1 MLNFRVKHFACR
13 AFPIYKPGTAEID
26 RVDITVHIDTT
37 VRSEANISLFLPE
50 VDHCLFI
57 TGKVCVYARRIFDC
71 ACFSNETR
79 VHYKKALIKAEV
91 YQYNALSDGEK
102 KFYTNADEI
111 TEYGSRGILAP
122 EQVSY
127 YHLFVNG
134 VLQSKTAYAVS
145 KGHLNLFSAEPPAKG
160 ESVILTFVTL
170 LDDKNQLLQGTTYQY
185 TAYSDGVKKAYT
197 NQDEVKDYGD
207 KGIPGP
213 DEVSCFSLYVNGV
226 LQPKTNFFV
235 TKGWLQL
242 TTENVPLKGSFV
254 TLVSLVIKDSEKQLV
269 KAETYQYNARSTG
282 GKVFTNEDELL
293 KYGHDGIRSPEK
305 SSYQNLFVNGMLQPA
320 ANYAV
325 QEGSLILK
333 TSDAPPEGTPISLQ
347 SVSAFLQ
354 QT

>member
-1 MLNFRVKHFACR
+1 M
-13 AFPIYKPGTAEID
+13 
-26 RVDITVHIDTT
+26 
-37 VRSEANISLFLPE
+37 
-50 VDHCLFI
+50 
-57 TGKVCVYARRIFDC
+57 
-71 ACFSNETR
+71 
-79 VHYKKALIKAEV
+79 
-91 YQYNALSDGEK
+91 
-102 KFYTNADEI
+102 
-111 TEYGSRGILAP
+111 
-122 EQVSY
+122 
-127 YHLFVNG
+127 
-134 VLQSKTAYAVS
+134 
-145 KGHLNLFSAEPPAKG
+145 
-160 ESVILTFVTL
+160 
-170 LDDKNQLLQGTTYQY
+170 
-185 TAYSDGVKKAYT
+185 
-197 NQDEVKDYGD
+197 
-207 KGIPGP
+207 
-213 DEVSCFSLYVNGV
+213 
-226 LQPKTNFFV
+226 QPKTNFFV